1 MVSSVLVWVSVSSSA
16 PVFSE
21 YTYLIKIIFVNI
33 FVGNIS
39 DRTTEDEIWS
49 LFDPFGVVY
58 SINVAYDKYS
68 GRSKGF
74 AFVEMP
80 DDSNAVLA
88 IKELNNSVVAGQTI
102 VVYEAR
108 PKPERPENNRFSRSG
123 PRPGFRPRY

>member
-1 MVSSVLVWVSVSSSA
+1 M
-16 PVFSE
+16 
-21 YTYLIKIIFVNI
+21 NI

-88 IKELNNSVVAGQTI
+88 IKELNNSVVAGHTI

-108 PKPERPENNRFSRSG
+108 PKPERPENNRFSRPG
-123 PRPGFRPRY
+123 RGPGFRPRY

>member
-1 MVSSVLVWVSVSSSA
+1 
-16 PVFSE
+16 
-21 YTYLIKIIFVNI
+21 LIKIIIVNI

-68 GRSKGF
+68 GRGKGF

-80 DDSNAVLA
+80 DDSNAVQA

>member
-1 MVSSVLVWVSVSSSA
+1 M
-16 PVFSE
+16 
-21 YTYLIKIIFVNI
+21 NI
-33 FVGNIS
+33 FVGNIN

-80 DDSNAVLA
+80 DDSNAVQA
-88 IKELNNSVVAGQTI
+88 IKQLNNSVVAGQTI

-108 PKPERPENNRFSRSG
+108 PKPEGRENNRFSRSG
-123 PRPGFRPRY
+123 PRPGFKPRY

>member
-1 MVSSVLVWVSVSSSA
+1 M
-16 PVFSE
+16 
-21 YTYLIKIIFVNI
+21 NI

-39 DRTTEDEIWS
+39 DKTTEVEIWS

-80 DDSNAVLA
+80 DDSNALLA
-88 IKELNNSVVAGQTI
+88 IKELNNSIVEGQKI

-123 PRPGFRPRY
+123 PGSGYRPRY

>member
-1 MVSSVLVWVSVSSSA
+1 VIEQLRMRYGLYLTHLELYI
-16 PVFSE
+16 VF
-21 YTYLIKIIFVNI
+21 
-33 FVGNIS
+33 
-39 DRTTEDEIWS
+39 
-49 LFDPFGVVY
+49 
-58 SINVAYDKYS
+58 NVAYDKYS

-80 DDSNAVLA
+80 DDSNAGLA
-88 IKELNNSVVAGQTI
+88 IQELNNSVVDGQKI